1 VCGKGDKCSQC
12 TTCKKWFH
20 KECLLGHASTHQAD
34 SNGELWKCVTCSKCI
49 SCHRNTPNKLLR

>member
-34 SNGELWKCVTCSKCI
+34 SNGELWKCVTCSKF
-49 SCHRNTPNKLLR
+49 N